1 MVLGIGAAVA
11 AGYFFDPIGMRAGAA
26 LGLVVAIMAPLGD
39 LAESMVKRSLGI
51 KDMGTTLPGHGGI
64 LDRLDA
70 FLFVL
75 PAAWVLFETMGL
87 LR

>member
-1 MVLGIGAAVA
+1 
-11 AGYFFDPIGMRAGAA
+11 
-26 LGLVVAIMAPLGD
+26 
-39 LAESMVKRSLGI
+39 
-51 KDMGTTLPGHGGI
+51 MGSILPGHGGI

-75 PAAWVLFETMGL
+75 PAAWSLFETMGL